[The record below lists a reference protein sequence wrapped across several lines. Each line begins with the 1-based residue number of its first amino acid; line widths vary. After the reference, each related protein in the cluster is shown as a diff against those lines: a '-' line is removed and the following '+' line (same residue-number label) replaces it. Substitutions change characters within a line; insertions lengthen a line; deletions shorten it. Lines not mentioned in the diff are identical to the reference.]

1 MPFHTD
7 FFIDQKSQLIGNTIT
22 GLYFFFSELIKKQK
36 KKIKNI
42 LRNRQIILQNA
53 TYMRKKW
60 VYIEDG
66 PQKTILL

>member
-22 GLYFFFSELIKKQK
+22 GLYFFSELIKKQK